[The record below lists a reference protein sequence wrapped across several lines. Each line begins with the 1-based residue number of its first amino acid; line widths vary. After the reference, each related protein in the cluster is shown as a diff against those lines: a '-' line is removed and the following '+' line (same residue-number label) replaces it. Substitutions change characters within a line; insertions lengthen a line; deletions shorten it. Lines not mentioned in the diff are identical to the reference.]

1 MALYLKKL
9 AIRNFISEEVTQLVN
24 VMEGAEGSAVFGYNV
39 TDSALVTSNGQKTQY
54 KQTHTVS
61 LSVLPSTGAEET
73 AMNTIMFTPN
83 SNPVQIAGMS
93 DDIFLT
99 WDDPVYMTQKD
110 EFGDTLT
117 RNLLMT
123 LDATIGYR
131 GTAPLKKKPVYS
143 GGNLLALYDI
153 LSGSASVLNG
163 FTVAGT
169 MTTSVSGAIQTLT
182 RGADATAL
190 LESRPIFF
198 PFAGES
204 ITLSMFVNSANA
216 AYTFGFK
223 FLDEN
228 GAEIG
233 VDASIPTTGATSRKS
248 HTATI
253 PTGTAFVV
261 ARFVPGASVGNNLV
275 FQNPAVR
282 LSGLTAFTN

>member
-9 AIRNFISEEVTQLVN
+9 AVYNTVSEEVTQLVN

-39 TDSALVTSNGQKTQY
+39 TDSALTVANGQKTQF

-61 LSVLPSTGAEET
+61 LSVLPSTGADET
-73 AMNTIMFTPN
+73 KMDSIMFTPDEY
-83 SNPVQIAGMS
+83 PVQVAGMS

-99 WDDPVYMTQKD
+99 WDEPVYLTQKD
-110 EFGDTLT
+110 EYGDTLT
-117 RNLLMT
+117 RNLQMT

-143 GGNLLALYDI
+143 GGNLLALYDV
-153 LSGSASVLNG
+153 LTGSASVLNG
-163 FTVAGT
+163 FSVSGT

-190 LESRPIFF
+190 IESRPIFF

-216 AYTFGFK
+216 GYTFGFR
-223 FLDEN
+223 FLDET
-228 GAEIG
+228 GVEIST
-233 VDASIPTTGATSRKS
+233 DTTTTTGATSRKS

-253 PTGTAFVV
+253 PTGTAFVL
-261 ARFVPGASVGNNLV
+261 ARFAPGATSTNNLV
-275 FQNPAVR
+275 FQAPAIR
-282 LSGLTAFTN
+282 LSGLTAYTN